1 MTALLRLL
9 SLSFL
14 VETVQTNGGCNIS
27 LEAELCPYQA
37 YTRSTRSIPG
47 LYQIYIDK
55 KKKIKKRQL
64 VW

>member
-1 MTALLRLL
+1 MMVLLRLL

-27 LEAELCPYQA
+27 LEAELCPCQA
-37 YTRSTRSIPG
+37 YQVYQVYTRRPG

-55 KKKIKKRQL
+55 K
-64 VW
+64 